1 MDTITVAMFNVGFGD
16 CFLVAIP
23 VGGPT
28 GSKVCRIL
36 FDCGRHKGGK
46 IEDQKLADRV
56 IAAATDADGI
66 ARIDLVVGTHRHKDH
81 VSAFASAGWDKVQVG
96 EVWMPWTE
104 NPRDPAA
111 RGIAERQ
118 VRSAALASLALA
130 PALAAAPARDRAALE
145 AAKSI
150 LSLALSNEAA
160 MDTLYSGFAGNPV
173 RRYLP
178 DPPIPNQPDVPA
190 EPLGLAGCPGLRL
203 HVMGPSRDAATL
215 AVMDPPRAETF
226 RRLALA
232 RETAETD
239 KLTPF
244 APQSRLD
251 PQALAPAQR
260 KAIAARLSDKDKA
273 TIRGFSQDVDLV
285 GLAAEID
292 AAINNTSLVIM
303 IEIGRAHLLF
313 CADAQ
318 WGNWKSILADAH
330 WADLIRQ
337 TTFLKVGHHAS
348 HNASPVTLIDKLLP
362 KDIPA
367 MISVDPRAYSN
378 VPYQGLVDEMKG
390 PRAMNVIRSDEPG
403 EAQDVDSANADVIVM
418 EVPF

>member
-1 MDTITVAMFNVGFGD
+1 MDKITVSMFNVGFGD
-16 CFLVAIP
+16 CFLVSIP
-23 VGGPT
+23 VGNE
-28 GSKVCRIL
+28 VRRIL

-46 IEDQKLADRV
+46 AENQKLADRV
-56 IAAATDADGI
+56 IAAATDADGT

-81 VSAFASAGWDKVQVG
+81 VSGFASTGWDKVQVG

-111 RGIAERQ
+111 RGLAERQ
-118 VRSAALASLALA
+118 VRSAALAKLALA
-130 PALAAAPARDRAALE
+130 PALAGASARDRGALAAANAML
-145 AAKSI
+145 A
-150 LSLALSNEAA
+150 LALSNEAA

-178 DPPIPNQPDVPA
+178 DPDEPA

-203 HVMGPSRDAATL
+203 HIMGPSRDAATL

-232 RETAETD
+232 QSNAETD
-239 KLTPF
+239 KLAPF
-244 APQSRLD
+244 PSQLRLD
-251 PQALAPAQR
+251 PATLPAAQR
-260 KAIAARLSDKDKA
+260 KAFTARLSDKDKA
-273 TIRGFSQDVDLV
+273 TIRGLSQDVDLV

-303 IEIGRAHLLF
+303 IEIGSARLLF

-330 WADLIRQ
+330 WCDLIGQ

-367 MISVDPRAYSN
+367 MVSVDPTAYSN
-378 VPYQGLVDEMKG
+378 VPYQGLLDEMEG
-390 PRAMNVIRSDEPG
+390 PRKMGVVRSDLPDQ
-403 EAQDVDSANADVIVM
+403 AQAASADVQSADADVIIM